1 MWTTDKQ
8 PVCGV
13 AATVGGGAGVVVDVV
28 DVVLVVLVLGLVV
41 VVLVLV
47 AVVVL
52 GLVVVVLVLVVVEGA
67 VDVVVDEVEVL
78 VVGSAV
84 DVPATPVG
92 GEPCC
97 ESLQPIIT
105 ATPTPSSVQPAR
117 ERMRRDNMAAEP
129 PRAGHPPGLVDR
141 VRAVELTHA
150 CLHSPTVPV

>member
-52 GLVVVVLVLVVVEGA
+52 GLVVVEGA

-150 CLHSPTVPV
+150 GLHSPTVPV

>member
-13 AATVGGGAGVVVDVV
+13 AATVGVVDDVV
-28 DVVLVVLVLGLVV
+28 EVVLVGLVVVGV

-47 AVVVL
+47 VL
-52 GLVVVVLVLVVVEGA
+52 VVVLVIVVVEGA

-78 VVGSAV
+78 VVGGVV

-92 GEPCC
+92 GE
-97 ESLQPIIT
+97 
-105 ATPTPSSVQPAR
+105 
-117 ERMRRDNMAAEP
+117 
-129 PRAGHPPGLVDR
+129 PGLVDR

-150 CLHSPTVPV
+150 CLRSPTVPV

>member
-13 AATVGGGAGVVVDVV
+13 AATVGGGAGVVDDVV
-28 DVVLVVLVLGLVV
+28 EVVLVGLVVVGV

-47 AVVVL
+47 VL
-52 GLVVVVLVLVVVEGA
+52 VVVLVIVVVEGA

-78 VVGSAV
+78 VVGGVV

-92 GEPCC
+92 GE
-97 ESLQPIIT
+97 
-105 ATPTPSSVQPAR
+105 
-117 ERMRRDNMAAEP
+117 
-129 PRAGHPPGLVDR
+129 PGLVDR

-150 CLHSPTVPV
+150 CLRSPTVPV

>member
-8 PVCGV
+8 PVSGV
-13 AATVGGGAGVVVDVV
+13 AATVGGGAGVID

-41 VVLVLV
+41 VL
-47 AVVVL
+47 VVV
-52 GLVVVVLVLVVVEGA
+52 VVIVVVLVLMVVEGA

-78 VVGSAV
+78 VVGGAV

-97 ESLQPIIT
+97 ESLQPIIR
-105 ATPTPSSVQPAR
+105 ATPTPNSVQPAR
-117 ERMRRDNMAAEP
+117 ARMRRDTMAAEP

-150 CLHSPTVPV
+150 CVRSPTVPV

>member
-52 GLVVVVLVLVVVEGA
+52 GLVVVEGA